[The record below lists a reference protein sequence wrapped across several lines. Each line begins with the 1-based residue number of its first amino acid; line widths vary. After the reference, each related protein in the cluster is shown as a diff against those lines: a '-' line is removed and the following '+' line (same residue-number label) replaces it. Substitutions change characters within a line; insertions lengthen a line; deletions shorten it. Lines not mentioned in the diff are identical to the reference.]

1 MLMEYGRKSTKTSK
15 TAYVFNMFAQSSCF
29 YRLFDCANAQTVK
42 KHLTNE
48 EKYGI
53 IIKLSRRD
61 TKNLEKNSLFLY
73 GKQNH
78 IEKEFEKS

>member
-1 MLMEYGRKSTKTSK
+1 
-15 TAYVFNMFAQSSCF
+15 MFAQSSCF

-61 TKNLEKNSLFLY
+61 AKNLEKNSLFLY

-78 IEKEFEKS
+78 IEKEFEKKLKKALDKLKKM

>member
-1 MLMEYGRKSTKTSK
+1 MCLIHLHNQAAFIGCVIVQMYKP
-15 TAYVFNMFAQSSCF
+15 Q
-29 YRLFDCANAQTVK
+29 K
-42 KHLTNE
+42 KRLTNE

-61 TKNLEKNSLFLY
+61 AKNLEKNSLFLY

-78 IEKEFEKS
+78 IEKEFEKVEKST

>member
-1 MLMEYGRKSTKTSK
+1 
-15 TAYVFNMFAQSSCF
+15 MFAQSSYF
-29 YRLFDCANAQTVK
+29 YRLLYCANVQTAK
-42 KHLTNE
+42 KRLTNE

-61 TKNLEKNSLFLY
+61 AKNLEKNSLFLY
-73 GKQNH
+73 GKQNY

>member
-1 MLMEYGRKSTKTSK
+1 MFD
-15 TAYVFNMFAQSSCF
+15 VFAQVRRANKMASCA
-29 YRLFDCANAQTVK
+29 DIQTAEK
-42 KHLTNE
+42 CLTNE

-61 TKNLEKNSLFLY
+61 AKNLEKNSLFLS
-73 GKQNH
+73 KRETNH